1 MTHPT
6 RSTGPHRP
14 TRSIPLSLG
23 LVALLGACAD
33 QEPGAFA
40 PRGTNAAGVNWL
52 FWVMVVLG
60 TAVFV
65 LVMVLF
71 LRAVR
76 ADRTSGDD
84 TAHDR
89 LAPSDS
95 TRSSRLVIGGGVV
108 LPVVVLVP
116 LTVMMLV
123 VADRTSPHRADDP
136 FEIEI
141 VGHQFWWE
149 VRYPETGAVT
159 ANEIHIPVDT
169 RVRLQMEAAD
179 VIHSVWAP
187 QLSGKID
194 MIPGQTTQ
202 LELDATEPGEYWG
215 YCAEFC
221 GVQHARMRFLVI
233 AHEPEDFE
241 AWLANETA
249 DAAEPATEAAER
261 GSDVFVDVGCAACH
275 SVRGTDAVGD
285 LGPDLTHLASRRTLG
300 AGTLPNERGHLGGWI
315 TDPQATKPGNLMPPT
330 PLSGQELLDLIEY
343 LEGLE

>member
-1 MTHPT
+1 M
-6 RSTGPHRP
+6 SRP
-14 TRSIPLSLG
+14 TRTARRLGPRSLACLALVG
-23 LVALLGACAD
+23 LLTACSD

-40 PRGTNAAGVNWL
+40 PRGTNAAEINWL
-52 FWVMVVLG
+52 FWVMVALG

-71 LRAVR
+71 ARSVR
-76 ADRTSGDD
+76 ASRRRDD
-84 TAHDR
+84 SEHDP
-89 LAPSDS
+89 LAPSDA

-116 LTVMMLV
+116 LTVMMLI
-123 VADRTSPHRADDP
+123 VAERTSPHRADDP
-136 FEIEI
+136 LEIQVI
-141 VGHQFWWE
+141 GHQFWWE
-149 VRYPETGAVT
+149 IHYPDTGAVT

-169 RVRLQMEAAD
+169 RVRLQMESSD

-202 LELDATEPGEYWG
+202 LEFDATEVGEYWG

-233 AHEPEDFE
+233 AHEPDDFD

-249 DAAEPATEAAER
+249 DAPAPETEAAER
-261 GSDVFVDVGCAACH
+261 GAQTFIDVGCAACH
-275 SVRGTDAVGD
+275 TVRGTEADGD
-285 LGPDLTHLASRRTLG
+285 LGPDLTHLATRRTLG

-330 PLSGQELLDLIEY
+330 PLSAQELLDLIDY